1 MVKYTYA
8 AQTCFLSCLLIN
20 NGNHLLMTVVIRY
33 TEEEPRHTMC
43 LFVVLYINIVSH
55 VLFVYQQCAFGIV
68 RLPLAHGSFR
78 N

>member
-1 MVKYTYA
+1 
-8 AQTCFLSCLLIN
+8 
-20 NGNHLLMTVVIRY
+20 MTVVIRY